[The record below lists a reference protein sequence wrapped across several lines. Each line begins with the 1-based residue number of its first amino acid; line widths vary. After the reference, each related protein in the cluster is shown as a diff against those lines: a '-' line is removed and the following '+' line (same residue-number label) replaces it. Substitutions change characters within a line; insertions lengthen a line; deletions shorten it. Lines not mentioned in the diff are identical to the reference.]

1 MKPPLLMNS
10 NSSIGIFDSG
20 LGGLTVLKKIQE
32 LLPNENYGI
41 VYSQLDDFISSIEK
55 LLQNKVHLDKLGE
68 NGFSYVKKNHYWDSL
83 ADQLIKIFDNLIKNQ
98 NND

>member
-1 MKPPLLMNS
+1 MACGKPVLSTPLK
-10 NSSIGIFDSG
+10 G
-20 LGGLTVLKKIQE
+20 TVE

-55 LLQNKVHLDKLGE
+55 LLQNKTQLDKLGE

-83 ADQLIKIFDNLIKNQ
+83 ADQLIKIFDNLIKKQ
-98 NND
+98 NNN